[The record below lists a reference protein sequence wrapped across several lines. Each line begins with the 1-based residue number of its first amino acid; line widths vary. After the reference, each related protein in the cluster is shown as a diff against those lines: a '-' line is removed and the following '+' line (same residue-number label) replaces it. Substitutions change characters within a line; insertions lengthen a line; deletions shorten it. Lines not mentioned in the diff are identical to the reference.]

1 MGVPLTAAAAVGA
14 VSVLAIGGTSASNPP
29 SDPAPAAVA
38 AVADNERLE
47 RWQSQNPAARRAPQD
62 GAGRFFPIGA
72 AAGDRDG
79 AAFGKHGKAG
89 HDAFDFADED
99 EAEAWWGAELQGLA
113 DAVGT
118 TSDDLTARLED
129 GDTLAEIAAE
139 NGVEAQAVVDYITT
153 RANELLDEAMSDGKL
168 TDGEAERLRGM
179 VAEKAAE
186 FVNEGFREGPAEM
199 WWNERLAGL
208 ADVIGITGE
217 ALEAELEADK
227 TLAQIAADNG
237 VEAQAVIDYLTAQS
251 NAELDEAVAEGELTQ
266 EKADAMRPKIAAK
279 IAEFVHDGF
288 EAFEHERG
296 GHGRGGPEFGHGD
309 GMAKLNGL
317 AEAAGTDVQGLMAG
331 FQAGQSLADIAR
343 ENGVEPQAVIDYLTA
358 QLDEQLDR
366 AVEAGKMTREEADEY
381 RAEAQ
386 AEIAAS
392 VEETRDSLRERGS
405 RAKGP
410 RF

>member
-1 MGVPLTAAAAVGA
+1 MAVPLGAAAAVGA

-29 SDPAPAAVA
+29 SSPAPAAA
-38 AVADNERLE
+38 ATVDDERLE
-47 RWQSQNPAARRAPQD
+47 RWQSQNPAAGRAPRD

-79 AAFGKHGKAG
+79 GAFGKQGKAG
-89 HDAFDFADED
+89 HDVFDFADAD

-118 TSDDLTARLED
+118 SADDLTARLED

-153 RANELLDEAMSDGKL
+153 RADELLDEAVSDGTL
-168 TDGEAERLRGM
+168 TGDKAERLRGM
-179 VAEKAAE
+179 VADKAAE

-208 ADVIGITGE
+208 AGVIGITAE
-217 ALEAELEADK
+217 ALEAELDADK

-251 NAELDEAVAEGELTQ
+251 NAELDGAVAEGELSP
-266 EKADAMRPKIAAK
+266 EKADAMRTRIAAK
-279 IAEFVHDGF
+279 IAEFVNDGF
-288 EAFEHERG
+288 EAF
-296 GHGRGGPEFGHGD
+296 GHDRDRHGPEFGHGD
-309 GMAKLNGL
+309 EMAKLSGL

-331 FQAGQSLADIAR
+331 FQAGKSLADIAR
-343 ENGVEPQAVIDYLTA
+343 ENGVEPQAVIDYMTA
-358 QLDEQLDR
+358 QLDERLDR
-366 AVEAGKMTREEADEY
+366 AVEAGKLTQEEADEY
-381 RAEAQ
+381 RAEAR
-386 AEIAAS
+386 AEIAES

-405 RAKGP
+405 RGKGP
-410 RF
+410 RS